1 MNLSFILISSMPTKG
16 MKSMGNVGLLP
27 VNKKCCILDK
37 HIQNIKSVYP
47 TAEIIVVAGFEHQRI
62 ARMLKKYQKVKC
74 ISHDMQPY
82 SNETESM
89 WYGLRALTNTKCIV
103 LNINFVAG
111 KALWTKIKYR
121 SKKSLVL
128 LNSNKYFKN
137 ELGATLRN
145 DKLNYIFF
153 GLPNKIANIYLLQ
166 ESHIKHFLDN
176 YSENARSKYLF
187 ETINTLAKHQD
198 FYYDNIN
205 YKNMKYINN
214 AKDYNSITQRKVD
227 V

>member
-89 WYGLRALTNTKCIV
+89 WYV
-103 LNINFVAG
+103 V
-111 KALWTKIKYR
+111 
-121 SKKSLVL
+121 
-128 LNSNKYFKN
+128 
-137 ELGATLRN
+137 
-145 DKLNYIFF
+145 
-153 GLPNKIANIYLLQ
+153 
-166 ESHIKHFLDN
+166 
-176 YSENARSKYLF
+176 
-187 ETINTLAKHQD
+187 
-198 FYYDNIN
+198 
-205 YKNMKYINN
+205 
-214 AKDYNSITQRKVD
+214 
-227 V
+227 